1 MHRHRHQRRSIVA
14 GMVLVALTM
23 AGCSAV
29 GVEPGRQVPAGPFG
43 AIIPSANGGPPAE
56 CRAVPIQRCAEA
68 WGGEVD
74 QTIVRVIVTCTDVCT
89 LTNGS
94 YDVHV
99 LRQNGRVEPMGG
111 GSYMTDSAP

>member
-1 MHRHRHQRRSIVA
+1 MRRRSFPCRSLFAGLVMVA
-14 GMVLVALTM
+14 FTL
-23 AGCSAV
+23 AGCSIR
-29 GVEPGRQVPAGPFG
+29 GFEPGRQIPAGPFG
-43 AIIPSANGGPPAE
+43 AIVPSSNGGPPIE

-74 QTIVRVIVTCTDVCT
+74 QTIVRIIVTCTDVCT
-89 LTNGS
+89 LSNGS

-111 GSYMTDSAP
+111 GSYQTDSAP